1 MKEFMFE
8 DLPVEQRKQVLEDNC
23 EKVESKTYIDRWT
36 PNQVQQEKN
45 NYIDLQ
51 SKIAKLTA
59 ELAQVQAEYKGEI
72 KPLREQAG
80 IILGNIQQGGELVT
94 KDCYKF
100 VEEDEKMVG
109 FYDSK
114 GHLIDSR
121 PATPEEMGGN
131 LFRQVRT
138 VASPQKEESP
148 RKVVNS

>member
-1 MKEFMFE
+1 MKEFMFDE
-8 DLPVEQRKQVLEDNC
+8 LPVEQRKQVLEDNC

-36 PNQVQQEKN
+36 PTQVQQEKN

-72 KPLREQAG
+72 KPLKESAG

-100 VEEDEKMVG
+100 VDEDEKMVG
-109 FYDSK
+109 YYDAK

-121 PATPEEMGGN
+121 PATPEEAGGN
-131 LFRQVRT
+131 LFSAVKRMHIGQIEQPKQAAV
-138 VASPQKEESP
+138 S
-148 RKVVNS
+148 

>member
-59 ELAQVQAEYKGEI
+59 ELAQVQAEFKGEI
-72 KPLREQAG
+72 KPLKEQAG
-80 IILGNIQQGGELVT
+80 IVLNNIQQGGELVT

-100 VEEDEKMVG
+100 VEEEEKMVG
-109 FYDSK
+109 FYDAK

-131 LFRQVRT
+131 LFRQVRIISAGENKPKT
-138 VASPQKEESP
+138 ASVS
-148 RKVVNS
+148 